1 MYNRELKKIIE
12 EIQRKEGLDLTAIA
26 EKVSINRS
34 YLSSFINSS
43 TLKPVTPA
51 YMGKFTKHFPTYF
64 HPTKGTEQKP
74 TDPPNKIDEI
84 LANLNEIRDYTIAIL
99 TGQSAGHEVMMGSL
113 DRLEQNTE
121 GTLSEAAD
129 KLALKIAE
137 RLRTIQTGRKA
148 GAHK

>member
-64 HPTKGTEQKP
+64 HPTKSTEQKP
-74 TDPPNKIDEI
+74 TDTTNKIDEI
-84 LANLNEIRDYTIAIL
+84 LANLNELRDYTIAIL

-113 DRLEQNTE
+113 DRLEQNAE
-121 GTLSEAAD
+121 GTLSAVAD
-129 KLALKIAE
+129 KLALQFAE
-137 RLRTIQTGRKA
+137 RLKKIQKGNQTGV
-148 GAHK
+148 HK